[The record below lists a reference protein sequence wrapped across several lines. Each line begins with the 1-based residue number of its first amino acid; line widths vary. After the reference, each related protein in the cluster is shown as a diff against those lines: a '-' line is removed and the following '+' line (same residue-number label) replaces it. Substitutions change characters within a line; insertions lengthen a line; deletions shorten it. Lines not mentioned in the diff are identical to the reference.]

1 MRGPCIHSNDILR
14 SPVPANA
21 PEHNIS
27 IIFKGP
33 SNMKY
38 PRSQEK
44 LLRGV
49 FVAFLLLAAT
59 FTVPVAAQSDM
70 RRETVAITYPL
81 DQNVSVRF
89 RGTTRLPRLT
99 GEAKVRRS
107 GRRGTRVELS
117 LKNLPRAI
125 EVGGVYTT
133 FVLWAISPEGRVD
146 NLGEIKRSGSFIV
159 NSKLDVTTPLQT
171 FAMIVTAEPHFL
183 VRGPSRAVVLENLP
197 PNDPGGASVATVNVR
212 YLGNASDYLNNSRV
226 PEIADADYVRTPI
239 SLLGARQAVNLARF
253 AGAERDAET
262 ELKSATDQL
271 EVAENKWRLKQTEE
285 EVDTEARLA
294 TRLATNA
301 EEVAESRKAA
311 RLRREENARRDDAIR
326 NAERS
331 ADSASEEVA
340 NLRAALQREERARE
354 LSDRDL
360 SNANQQVRELR
371 TEIAR
376 LRDEVQTLRV
386 ESEDAKLKLAR
397 IDGEKSA
404 EIQRQEAER
413 RIAQQQQAAIALRQS
428 LTRYGTVRDTG
439 RGITL
444 VLPDNLWAGAR
455 SAELAPAASATVEP
469 LAALFANNP
478 DFQILIEVYSD
489 SRGDQTALRQLTQE
503 RADALAGR
511 FVSAGIENGR
521 VQAAGMGIDNPVASN
536 NTPAGRLRNRR
547 TEITLIPINASAASN
562 NR

>member
-1 MRGPCIHSNDILR
+1 
-14 SPVPANA
+14 
-21 PEHNIS
+21 
-27 IIFKGP
+27 
-33 SNMKY
+33 MKY
-38 PRSQEK
+38 PRTQEK
-44 LLRGV
+44 LLRELLRGV
-49 FVAFLLLAAT
+49 FVSLFLLASFAPAS
-59 FTVPVAAQSDM
+59 VVAQSDM

-81 DQNVSVRF
+81 DQNVSVKF

-133 FVLWAISPEGRVD
+133 FVLWAITPEGRVD

-197 PNDPGGASVATVNVR
+197 PNNPGEATVATANVR
-212 YLGNASDYLNNSRV
+212 YLGNTSDYLNSSRV
-226 PEIADADYVRTPI
+226 PEIADADYIRTPA

-262 ELKSATDQL
+262 ELKSAMDQL
-271 EVAENKWRLKQTEE
+271 EIAENKWRLKQPDE
-285 EVDTEARLA
+285 EVDVEARLA

-301 EEVAESRKAA
+301 EEMAESRKAA
-311 RLRREENARRDDAIR
+311 RQRREEIARRDAAVRD
-326 NAERS
+326 AERS
-331 ADSASEEVA
+331 ADSATEEVT
-340 NLRAALQREERARE
+340 NLRTALQREERARE

-360 SNANQQVRELR
+360 ANANQQVRELR
-371 TEIAR
+371 MEVAR
-376 LRDEVQTLRV
+376 LRDELQSVRS
-386 ESEDAKLKLAR
+386 ESEDARLKLAR
-397 IDGEKSA
+397 IEGERSV
-404 EIQRQEAER
+404 EIQRQEAEQR
-413 RIAQQQQAAIALRQS
+413 VARQQQAAAALKQT
-428 LTRYGTVRDTG
+428 LARYGTVRDTA

-444 VLPDNLWAGAR
+444 VLPDKLWADAR
-455 SAELAPAASATVEP
+455 ASELAPAGSAMVEP

-489 SRGDQTALRQLTQE
+489 SRGDGAVLRQLTQE

-511 FVSAGIENGR
+511 FVTAGIENAR
-521 VQAAGMGIDNPVASN
+521 VQATGMGTDNPVASN
-536 NTPAGRLRNRR
+536 STPAGRLRNRR
-547 TEITLIPINASAASN
+547 TEITLVPIQASAASN
-562 NR
+562 